1 MPQTTKDYF
10 KSEYNRNLAEAQA
23 ISDKIESEGR
33 SPTSEERE
41 QVKGLVSQAESFR
54 QKFTALEEGENLR
67 KSIEQMTGVFNTPAE
82 SAPEGAKSIGDAFVK
97 SSAFQALTKGALS
110 SGQWTTGAV
119 DVGNFEDYEVGGK
132 ATVTT
137 IASPVVQPGAV
148 QGPFRILTD
157 RLHVRDLLAPGTTDS
172 NAVPVVRET
181 TATNAAAG
189 VAEGAAKPESTLIFT
204 QVNEPVKKIAT
215 FLPVSDEMF
224 EDVPAMR
231 SYIDGRLRLF
241 VEEAE
246 DGQLLTGA
254 GAGNNVQGI
263 TTRTGVQ
270 TGTKAALQTASGAAN
285 PTVADAVYAA
295 ITAIRTNAFAEPDG
309 AVFHPTNWMTV
320 RLLKDTA
327 NQYFGGGPFT
337 GAYGNGGGIA
347 ADNIW
352 GLPTVVTSR
361 MTLHTALV
369 GAFRTQAQI
378 FDRSGLVVEASNSHA
393 DFFQLNLTAL
403 RAERRLALAVY
414 RPAAFHL
421 ITALNI

>member
-148 QGPFRILTD
+148 Q
-157 RLHVRDLLAPGTTDS
+157 VRTRFSPNVSMCATCWR
-172 NAVPVVRET
+172 RERPT
-181 TATNAAAG
+181 PTRCRWS
-189 VAEGAAKPESTLIFT
+189 EKPQQPTL
-204 QVNEPVKKIAT
+204 P
-215 FLPVSDEMF
+215 PVSRK
-224 EDVPAMR
+224 V
-231 SYIDGRLRLF
+231 
-241 VEEAE
+241 
-246 DGQLLTGA
+246 
-254 GAGNNVQGI
+254 
-263 TTRTGVQ
+263 
-270 TGTKAALQTASGAAN
+270 
-285 PTVADAVYAA
+285 
-295 ITAIRTNAFAEPDG
+295 
-309 AVFHPTNWMTV
+309 
-320 RLLKDTA
+320 
-327 NQYFGGGPFT
+327 
-337 GAYGNGGGIA
+337 
-347 ADNIW
+347 
-352 GLPTVVTSR
+352 LPSP
-361 MTLHTALV
+361 
-369 GAFRTQAQI
+369 
-378 FDRSGLVVEASNSHA
+378 N
-393 DFFQLNLTAL
+393 
-403 RAERRLALAVY
+403 RR
-414 RPAAFHL
+414 
-421 ITALNI
+421 